1 LTEKQ
6 KIAVAGVG
14 FVGLITGAIFADKGY
29 DVIALDIDEN
39 KITLLKK
46 GEGYFFEP
54 HLDELLRRVV
64 LEKNTLS
71 ASTDILSNLRGSD
84 CIFICVNTSSKAD
97 GSIDLSNTKS
107 IANSIGQALVDKDEY
122 SLIIVKSTVVPGTT
136 YNVVKEIIEQAS
148 GKKAGK
154 DFGLCMCPEFLR
166 EGQSVHDAIYPDR
179 LIIGEFDQKSGDILM
194 EIFQDLYQTD
204 DNAFVDNWIKIYEKP
219 IILPEILRTT
229 LETAECIKYANNS
242 FLATKISFINEFA
255 NICEML
261 PGVDVKN
268 VAKGIGLDYRI
279 SSSFLQAGTGF
290 GGSCFRKDLN
300 AIIHF
305 AKSNDYQPKLLESTL
320 AINDYQAQH
329 MIELTKK
336 LVGEI
341 KNKKIAILGLSFKPE
356 TSDMRDAPSM
366 KIIDGLLEQG
376 AKIIAFDPQA
386 MKEAQEE
393 HWIGSKIS
401 YAESVEEALTAADA
415 CLIVTEWSLF
425 KELTPQIFLDKMKTP
440 IIIDGRR
447 IYNPELFIEN
457 GIKYLGI
464 GLGKIKE

>member
-1 LTEKQ
+1 MKEKQ
-6 KIAVAGVG
+6 KISVVGVG

-29 DVIALDIDEN
+29 AVTALDIDEN
-39 KITLLKK
+39 KIALLKK

-54 HLDELLRRVV
+54 HVDELLQRVV
-64 LEKNTLS
+64 LERNTMS
-71 ASTDILSNLRGSD
+71 ASTDILPNLRESD
-84 CIFICVNTSSKAD
+84 CIFICVNTSSQVD

-107 IANSIGQALVDKDEY
+107 VAKSIGQALADTDKY

-136 YNVVKEIIEQAS
+136 YTVVKDIIEQTS

-154 DFGLCMCPEFLR
+154 DFGLCMNPEFLR

-179 LIIGEFDQKSGDILM
+179 LIIGEYDQKSGDILM
-194 EIFQDLYQTD
+194 EIFQNLYQTD
-204 DNAFVDNWIKIYEKP
+204 DNAFVDNWIKIYDKP

-261 PGVDVKN
+261 PRVDVKN
-268 VAKGIGLDYRI
+268 VAKGIGMDYRI

-305 AKSNDYQPKLLESTL
+305 AKSNGYHPKMLESTL
-320 AINDYQAQH
+320 AINDQQAQH
-329 MIELTKK
+329 MIDLTKK

-341 KNKKIAILGLSFKPE
+341 RDKKIVLLGLSFKPE

-366 KIIDGLLEQG
+366 KIINGLLEQG
-376 AKIIAFDPQA
+376 AKITGYDPQA

-401 YAESVEEALTAADA
+401 YAESIDEALTAADA
-415 CLIVTEWSLF
+415 CLIVTEWSQF
-425 KELTPQIFLDKMKTP
+425 KELTPQFFLEKMKTP

-447 IYNPELFIEN
+447 IYNPELFIGN

-464 GLGKIKE
+464 GLGQIKE